1 MPFTVQEFHDLVR
14 LLEQRPEWR
23 AELRRLLLSDEILS
37 LPDVVRELAHE
48 VRLLAEAQ
56 KRTDEQL
63 LQLEEQI
70 RELVH
75 AHKELVYAHKELVQ
89 WHKLTAATVDFLR
102 SEVGEIKGDNLER
115 RYRERA
121 ASYFQSVL
129 RRIRVVDHQ
138 RLGLLLDDA
147 VDAGRIPPEDR
158 QDLLGTDVV
167 VAGLRDGREVYL
179 VAEVSGVVTFTDARR
194 AFRRAAI
201 LEAATGLPV
210 LPAVAGHRLSD
221 DRDTQEEAARVWR
234 VLDGRAE
241 EPSAAS

>member
-1 MPFTVQEFHDLVR
+1 MAFTVEEFHDLIR
-14 LLEQRPEWR
+14 LLEQHPEWR
-23 AELRRLLLSDEILS
+23 ADLRRLLLSDEILS

-56 KRTDEQL
+56 KRTEERL
-63 LQLEEQI
+63 LQLEEQV

-75 AHKELVYAHKELVQ
+75 AQ
-89 WHKLTAATVDFLR
+89 KLLTATVDFLR
-102 SEVGEIKGDNLER
+102 SEVGELKGDSLER

-138 RLGLLLDDA
+138 RLGVLLDDA

-221 DRDTQEEAARVWR
+221 DRETQEEAARVWR
-234 VLDGRAE
+234 VLDGRVE